1 MSVDV
6 KHQVNLQ
13 HFVTTEKYVKQLRQ
27 RVLISLVVIV
37 QRRIVPP
44 MPLVAMLMFANVVQ
58 TLSLQLIRKFK
69 THVLQQAHQE
79 CSVVENREQEL
90 AHHVVQLH

>member
-44 MPLVAMLMFANVVQ
+44 MPLFAMLMFANVVQ
-58 TLSLQLIRKFK
+58 TLLLQLIRKFK
-69 THVLQQAHQE
+69 THVQLQTHRE